1 MIRDAEFTDFSLLCD
16 LQDEFK
22 IVVVEAIQS
31 LCLKFPQKHRVLM
44 SFLSNILR
52 EEGGFEFKRA
62 IVDSIL
68 CLIKAIPEAKESGL
82 AHLSEFIEDC
92 EFTYLSSQIL
102 HLLGDQGPTTSDP
115 SKYIRYIYNRV
126 ILENATVRAS
136 AVCALAKFGANCPSL
151 LPQIIILLRR
161 CLYDN
166 DDEVRDRAAFFVSA
180 LNDQATKEGSGDA
193 GFDCPLGALE
203 SSLRTYIS
211 EPSVTAFDIAAVDH
225 SLEAEVSTPK
235 GGDKTQSVGSAK
247 ANDLH
252 FDKELEE
259 SQSAVA
265 NLPEFAQFGPIFK
278 VSWI

>member
-1 MIRDAEFTDFSLLCD
+1 MLTLLTFHPFCAA

-193 GFDCPLGALE
+193 GFACPLGALE

-211 EPSVTAFDIAAVDH
+211 EPSATAFDIAAVDH
-225 SLEAEVSTPK
+225 TLEAEVSTPK
-235 GGDKTQSVGSAK
+235 GGGKTQSVGSTK
-247 ANDLH
+247 ANALH
-252 FDKELEE
+252 LDKELEE

-278 VSWI
+278 VSLV

>member
-115 SKYIRYIYNRV
+115 SKYI
-126 ILENATVRAS
+126 ATSTTV
-136 AVCALAKFGANCPSL
+136 
-151 LPQIIILLRR
+151 
-161 CLYDN
+161 
-166 DDEVRDRAAFFVSA
+166 
-180 LNDQATKEGSGDA
+180 TW
-193 GFDCPLGALE
+193 
-203 SSLRTYIS
+203 RT
-211 EPSVTAFDIAAVDH
+211 PRSVLQQCVLWR
-225 SLEAEVSTPK
+225 SLERTAP
-235 GGDKTQSVGSAK
+235 
-247 ANDLH
+247 LYCH
-252 FDKELEE
+252 R
-259 SQSAVA
+259 
-265 NLPEFAQFGPIFK
+265 
-278 VSWI
+278 